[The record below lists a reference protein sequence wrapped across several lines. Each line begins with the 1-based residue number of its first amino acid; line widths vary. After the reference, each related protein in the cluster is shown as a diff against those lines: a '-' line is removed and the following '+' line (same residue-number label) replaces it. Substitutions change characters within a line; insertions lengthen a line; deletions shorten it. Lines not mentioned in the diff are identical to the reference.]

1 MTKFDSKEQLKQ
13 YLIGA
18 WMTGRNMDEENFTNA
33 WSNIVDN
40 LSFDDGTGASFGIEK
55 TTKDENGNV
64 TITFTDDTKIT
75 IDKGDKGDKG
85 EPGAKGDKGDPGEQG
100 LPGADGD
107 KGDPGDPG
115 EQGLP
120 GADGAPG
127 AKGDKGDPGEQGLPG
142 AKGEQGLPGAD
153 GAPGDKGD
161 KGDPGEQGLPGAK
174 GDKGDPGEQGPQ
186 GPQGEPGGGSGL
198 PVSTTTPSVNTI
210 GQHFQTHQV
219 GLLRLSKTLTSPSG
233 KTLQTQFDPR
243 ITVDFNSVLVDNT
256 IVTNSTDATLGGLAP
271 TSVDINIFN
280 ESAYGTT
287 YLRAIPNAQAT
298 KLSSLNF
305 PIDVGQIAVCDPITR
320 DNTIYNN
327 LPVTDLPTVAS
338 IGLLTN
344 VEDTDPTASVHPIDS
359 SIVNE
364 YARLKARFTFYDASD
379 SSVAT
384 KIGFVQFDGLI
395 ALDGVDA
402 RPIIG
407 TTTPIENTSYFKWT
421 PAGATGDTEWWLSA
435 KFMEQTPADSAATPG
450 AFVDMTVPEGTDY
463 VKIDVSESV
472 GQPYMDDYGEGYAG
486 AASKIFGIYIGPKQ
500 TQAVAIK

>member
-75 IDKGDKGDKG
+75 IDKGDKG
-85 EPGAKGDKGDPGEQG
+85 EPGAKGDK
-100 LPGADGD
+100 
-107 KGDPGDPG
+107 GDPG

-142 AKGEQGLPGAD
+142 AD
-153 GAPGDKGD
+153 GAPGAKGD

-198 PVSTTTPSVNTI
+198 PVSTTAPSVNTI

-219 GLLRLSKTLTSPSG
+219 GLLMLSKTLTSPSG
-233 KTLQTQFDPR
+233 KTLQTKFSPR

-271 TSVDINIFN
+271 TSVDINIFT
-280 ESAYGTT
+280 SAP
-287 YLRAIPNAQAT
+287 YLRTIPNAQST

-305 PIDVGQIAVCDPITR
+305 WFDVGQIAVCDPITR
-320 DNTIYNN
+320 DNTIDNN

-338 IGLLTN
+338 TGLLTN

-359 SIVNE
+359 TWGSE
-364 YARLKARFTFYDASD
+364 HALLKARFTFYDASD

-384 KIGFVQFDGLI
+384 KIGFVQFEGTIILNSPDTL
-395 ALDGVDA
+395 
-402 RPIIG
+402 PING

-421 PAGATGDTEWWLSA
+421 PAVATDDAEWFLSA

-463 VKIDVSESV
+463 AEISFSPSP

-486 AASKIFGIYIGPKQ
+486 AAAKLFEIYIGPKQ